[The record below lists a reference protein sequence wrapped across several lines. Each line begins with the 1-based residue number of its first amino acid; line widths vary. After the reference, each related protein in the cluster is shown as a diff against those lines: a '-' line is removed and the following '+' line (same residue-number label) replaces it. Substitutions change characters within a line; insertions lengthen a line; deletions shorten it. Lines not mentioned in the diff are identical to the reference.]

1 MAWFKYD
8 CKFCDETCS
17 INVFGTHLME
27 NHFDDMTGNIAIK
40 DDRVHLLGV
49 TSEDEDMFICT
60 ACGFAVK
67 TQLTF
72 DKHLRTK
79 GIEHRNRHLENIRVM
94 KGSDFYGIFNYIS
107 ESSSEDEEEVAQ
119 PRPKR
124 RRIEEPAAV
133 APVAAPV
140 QQRLALPLADRFN
153 QTYSDLLNIYNE
165 INAENWKLRKENN
178 DLLNK
183 INDAKKR
190 HDDAIKLLSKS

>member
-79 GIEHRNRHLENIRVM
+79 GI
-94 KGSDFYGIFNYIS
+94 
-107 ESSSEDEEEVAQ
+107 
-119 PRPKR
+119 
-124 RRIEEPAAV
+124 
-133 APVAAPV
+133 
-140 QQRLALPLADRFN
+140 
-153 QTYSDLLNIYNE
+153 
-165 INAENWKLRKENN
+165 
-178 DLLNK
+178 
-183 INDAKKR
+183 
-190 HDDAIKLLSKS
+190 